1 MVDSLFS
8 TIVQA
13 RRIAYVWADLEGRIA
28 GTGGALDLLQGAEGL
43 STDLGTPLVEAFPEL
58 VGNEDVLG
66 EILLGETPRLDLELV
81 NRETPKGDIA
91 YLTLTVLPHRSPL
104 GETVGWLLLAQDVT
118 ARGRL
123 AQGLV
128 QQRNELSLL
137 QRELETANAELQR
150 LSETKS
156 RFVSITAHELRSP
169 LTTMVG
175 YLEMVLDG
183 DFGELRAGQV
193 EALQV
198 VAASAER
205 LLDITKQLL
214 DVARIESGRVEL
226 TLIPT
231 DLPKLVRQVV
241 KEMHPLV
248 EAKSLRL
255 TMDLPVSLPQSLCDV
270 TRSHQVLGNLL
281 SNAVKYTPAGGHI
294 EVRLASAEDEGFLE
308 VAVSDTGVG
317 MSPEDQDRLF
327 TRFFRA
333 ESALQTEAGGAGL
346 GLYITH
352 ALVELHGGRIWF
364 ESCLGEGSTFHVTFP
379 EA

>member
-1 MVDSLFS
+1 
-8 TIVQA
+8 
-13 RRIAYVWADLEGRIA
+13 
-28 GTGGALDLLQGAEGL
+28 
-43 STDLGTPLVEAFPEL
+43 
-58 VGNEDVLG
+58 
-66 EILLGETPRLDLELV
+66 
-81 NRETPKGDIA
+81 
-91 YLTLTVLPHRSPL
+91 
-104 GETVGWLLLAQDVT
+104 
-118 ARGRL
+118 
-123 AQGLV
+123 
-128 QQRNELSLL
+128 
-137 QRELETANAELQR
+137 
-150 LSETKS
+150 
-156 RFVSITAHELRSP
+156 
-169 LTTMVG
+169 
-175 YLEMVLDG
+175 
-183 DFGELRAGQV
+183 LRAGQV